1 MTGPKEGSDTQP
13 PSLRSRRQIQSP
25 AEQDEPARQRGD
37 QREPLTSQEDFTPKQ
52 EAASE
57 GRGHQ
62 EDASE
67 DPEPPLGGIVAVETH
82 EADGDH
88 ADPLRHEDPSEL
100 DNGHLRDGNRREA
113 GEDDTDDDGA
123 REKALPH
130 LRRTPRDHEA
140 DGAPEGGRRNQTD
153 GGPRRPED
161 REQDPESVVSV
172 IGPGETDQDTKQ
184 GIADENR
191 RRHDAPDHPS
201 EAARTTSEC
210 SVETFDSANLCDG
223 GLRRQPFAL
232 VNVRLHGEV
241 IPPGAQADI
250 GSLQCRASPGSSA
263 EYVPHLGL
271 SGIDWALPAES
282 DRDQGQE
289 EAQGRDPE
297 PCEDHQ

>member
-1 MTGPKEGSDTQP
+1 MTGSKEGSDTQP

-37 QREPLTSQEDFTPKQ
+37 QREPLTSQEDFTPQQ

-62 EDASE
+62 KDASE
-67 DPEPPLGGIVAVETH
+67 DPEPPLGGIVAVEAH

-130 LRRTPRDHEA
+130 LRRTPPDHEA
-140 DGAPEGGRRNQTD
+140 DRTPEGGRRNQTD

-161 REQDPESVVSV
+161 REQNPESVVSV

-210 SVETFDSANLCDG
+210 PVETFDSANLCDG
-223 GLRRQPFAL
+223 GLRREPFAF
-232 VNVRLHGEV
+232 VNVRIHREV
-241 IPPGAQADI
+241 IRSGGTSRHRFSAMQSAPG
-250 GSLQCRASPGSSA
+250 LR
-263 EYVPHLGL
+263 L
-271 SGIDWALPAES
+271 SHARTRLRKVDWAVRVES

-289 EAQGRDPE
+289 EAQSRDPE
-297 PCEDHQ
+297 PR